1 MKDKLESV
9 LGSLWLR
16 SRFVS
21 YFYQSV
27 RFVGEAAVPTLALS
41 LRDSRLVMYYNTAFI
56 AGMGEEELI
65 GLLVH
70 EMLHVVLGHDH
81 RTAGPSENAYLRN
94 LAQDMV
100 INSYMA
106 GARRAFFS
114 KGSGNGAPAH
124 ELVLPRGLP
133 VVPAAFIAETEVPDP
148 TWEEVYRWLH
158 KRPARKLSE
167 LVPGISVG
175 DGAGDGQADP
185 DREGPAFS
193 APPSAR
199 DDAMTSVNVAGQNG
213 LMFTDENDVFLPT
226 GTHLLEDRLALDGME
241 AKKSAILSVAGKDR
255 EMAQERPYQAISG
268 IIARVREADSAE
280 WRHLLKSVIDFSAQ
294 SNEWTYTYGRFN
306 RRYFGQGVYSPG
318 RVFKEQETITV
329 AVDVSGSMVMTPSDI
344 ESAFGVVEDLLGKYR
359 VNLVCVDDDL
369 FIPEK
374 SGAVLARSR
383 SADKPFIYSRGD
395 WKYILTG
402 SGGTTMF
409 APLFNRYMKG
419 RREMLMVITDGY
431 VYDLERLLPYTPT
444 IWVVSENRSEPF
456 RPPFGRTVRIRER
469 ARTVRYY

>member
-27 RFVGEAAVPTLALS
+27 RFAREAAVPTLALS
-41 LRDSRLVMYYNTAFI
+41 ISDSRLVMYYNPSFI

-81 RTAGPSENAYLRN
+81 RAAGPSENAYLRN

-100 INSYMA
+100 INSYLA
-106 GARRAFFS
+106 GARRTFFS
-114 KGSGNGAPAH
+114 KGSGKGEPAP
-124 ELVLPRGLP
+124 ELLLPRGLP
-133 VVPAAFIAETEVPDP
+133 IVPAAFIAGTGIPDP
-148 TWEEVYRWLH
+148 TWEEVYRWLV
-158 KRPARKLSE
+158 KRPVRQPGE
-167 LVPGISVG
+167 LVPGINAGEG
-175 DGAGDGQADP
+175 DGDGQADA
-185 DREGPAFS
+185 DREGPAF
-193 APPSAR
+193 PVLPGFR
-199 DDAMTSVNVAGQNG
+199 DDAMAAVNVAGLNG

-226 GTHLLEDRLALDGME
+226 GTHLLEDRLALDGMD
-241 AKKSAILSVAGKDR
+241 AKKSAILSVAGRDT
-255 EMAQERPYQAISG
+255 EMAQERPFQSISG
-268 IIARVREADSAE
+268 IIARVREAESAE

-306 RRYFGQGVYSPG
+306 RRYFAQGIYSPG

-374 SGAVLARSR
+374 AGAVLARSR
-383 SADKPFIYSRGD
+383 STDRPFLYTRGD
-395 WKYILTG
+395 WKYIRTG

-409 APLFNRYMKG
+409 SPLFNRYMKG

-469 ARTVRYY
+469 ARPVRYY